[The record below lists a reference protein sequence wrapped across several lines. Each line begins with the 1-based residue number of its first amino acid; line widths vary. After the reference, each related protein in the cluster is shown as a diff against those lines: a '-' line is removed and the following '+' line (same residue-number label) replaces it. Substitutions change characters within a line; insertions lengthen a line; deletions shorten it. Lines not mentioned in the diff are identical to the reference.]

1 MYILIN
7 IQEYDLVINIPQ
19 NNTFKSLYDLS
30 CWRGPVYFAA
40 ENI

>member
-7 IQEYDLVINIPQ
+7 IQEHDLVINIPQ
-19 NNTFKSLYDLS
+19 NTFKSLCDLS